1 VLKVR
6 VIPTLLYKDLTL
18 VKGEHFDGRRA
29 VGSPMQAVEVY
40 NLRNVDELCFFD
52 IAATARGDGP
62 DFALIDELADRCF
75 MPLTVGGGVATIDDV
90 RDLLAVGADKVAVNT
105 AAIETPEL
113 VRAASDRFGAQCI
126 VAVIDTRSD
135 AHGRVTVWAR
145 NATADTGLEVSV
157 WAKELEAL
165 GAGEI
170 LVQSADHD
178 GVMEGYDV
186 ETVRRVSDAVS
197 VPVVASGGAGTFDDM
212 DAALRGGRASAVA
225 AASMFHF
232 TEQTPME
239 AKQHLASCGHH
250 VRA

>member
-1 VLKVR
+1 MLKTR
-6 VIPTLLYKDLTL
+6 VIPTLLHRDVTL
-18 VKGEHFDGRRA
+18 VKGVRFDGRRV

-52 IAATARGDGP
+52 ITASRDGRGP
-62 DFALIDELADRCF
+62 DFSLIDEIADRCF
-75 MPLTVGGGVATIDDV
+75 MPLTVGGGVRDLDDV
-90 RDLLAVGADKVAVNT
+90 RDLLTVGADKVAINT
-105 AAIETPEL
+105 AAIDDPEL

-126 VAVIDTRSD
+126 VAVVDTRAD

-145 NATADTGLEVSV
+145 NATVDTGSDPAR

-170 LVQSADHD
+170 LLQSADHD
-178 GVMEGYDV
+178 GVMQGYDLD
-186 ETVRRVSDAVS
+186 TIRAVSDAVS
-197 VPVVASGGAGTFDDM
+197 VPVIASGGAGEPAHLH
-212 DAALRGGRASAVA
+212 AALVEGRASAVA

-239 AKQHLASCGHH
+239 AKHHLARHGHR
-250 VRA
+250 VRV